1 MFFIIFLQLLAQVDL
16 GGAESRGQLDLLRYW
31 ITGESVRLGRAVTLE
46 ETMVFFRSL
55 VTMDF
60 GPIVNQPLAGPDE
73 PVLGDVPAP
82 GGDRRSVTA
91 AEVAAF
97 LRGLAGEPYDEV
109 DLGSE
114 ESFTG
119 KRVFSR
125 SISFV

>member
-1 MFFIIFLQLLAQVDL
+1 MDL
-16 GGAESRGQLDLLRYW
+16 SGSESRGQLDLLRYW

-60 GPIVNQPLAGPDE
+60 APIVNQPTTSQPGPVSE
-73 PVLGDVPAP
+73 EVPAT

-97 LRGLAGEPYDEV
+97 LRGLAGEPYDNV

-114 ESFTG
+114 DSFTG